1 MSDGDEVIPA
11 NVKEPN
17 LTVETSIKKK
27 KAVFEQPCGKMPQGK
42 NNVMID
48 SRTGF

>member
-27 KAVFEQPCGKMPQGK
+27 KKKQFLNSLAGKCHK
-42 NNVMID
+42 AKIT
-48 SRTGF
+48 S